1 MAKPKIKVVVLM
13 GGPSAEHEVSLATGR
28 EILANLDPKKYAV
41 LPVTI
46 TKSGQW
52 LLPRATSRG
61 ARKIASGDTGA
72 LVRTAS
78 AAIGDIAGQ
87 KADVV
92 FIALHGKYGEDGVV
106 QGLLEALGMRYTGSG
121 VLASALG
128 MDKPSSLAVFRE
140 AGLAVPDF
148 QVLQEINLRKNRNA
162 VVQKLVQRFSLP
174 LVVKPANHGS
184 SVGVSIVKKIGDMA
198 RAIREA
204 GKYSNRIIIQR
215 FIRGREL
222 TCGVLENP
230 GGNLQALPP
239 IEIIPKLAGFYDYRS
254 KYANQGS
261 EHVIPPRDL
270 NKKTIAA
277 VQAAACTAHS
287 AIGCS
292 GMSRSDFILGG
303 DGKLYILE
311 INTIPGMTATS
322 LLPQAAA
329 AAGIPFPRL
338 LDTIIHSALKKQ

>member
-1 MAKPKIKVVVLM
+1 M

-28 EILANLDPKKYAV
+28 EVLANLDSKKYVA

-46 TKSGQW
+46 TKTGQW
-52 LLPRATSRG
+52 LLPSDGDKATK
-61 ARKIASGDTGA
+61 KIGPKDTRVLTRMLA
-72 LVRTAS
+72 
-78 AAIGDIAGQ
+78 AAIGDIAAH

-92 FIALHGKYGEDGVV
+92 FVALHGKYGEDGIV
-106 QGLLEALGMRYTGSG
+106 QGLLEALGMPYTGSG

-128 MDKPSSLAVFRE
+128 MDKPRSLAVFRE

-148 QVLQEINLRKNRNA
+148 QVMQEINLRKNRNA

-174 LVVKPANHGS
+174 LVIKPANHGS

-222 TCGVLENP
+222 TCGVLERP
-230 GGNLQALPP
+230 GEKLQALPP
-239 IEIIPKLAGFYDYRS
+239 IEIIPKLAGFYDYQS
-254 KYANQGS
+254 KYADQGS
-261 EHVIPPRDL
+261 DHIIPPPGMKPSMI
-270 NKKTIAA
+270 KKIQDAA
-277 VQAAACTAHS
+277 FRAHS

-292 GMSRSDFILGG
+292 GMSRSDFILSE

-338 LDTIIHSALKKQ
+338 LNTIIRSALKK